1 MNTRW
6 PLIIRHSPGRR
17 NTKDTIYQG
26 VACLRSWKIL
36 MMAIGERGE
45 ATERVRAW
53 ESLCKAS
60 TCSARVYIF
69 RNQELH
75 PKPPEEEGFIP
86 LVDHLRGLNNNTD
99 AQVPLRASQVVLV
112 VKNPPAKAGDLR
124 DAGSIPGLG
133 RSPREGNGYPLQY
146 SSLVNS
152 MDRGAWRDTVH
163 GITKSRTRLS
173 N

>member
-1 MNTRW
+1 
-6 PLIIRHSPGRR
+6 
-17 NTKDTIYQG
+17 
-26 VACLRSWKIL
+26 
-36 MMAIGERGE
+36 MAIGERGE

-112 VKNPPAKAGDLR
+112 VKNLPAKAGDLR

-133 RSPREGNGYPLQY
+133 RSAGGGNGSPLQC
-146 SSLVNS
+146 SCLEHP
-152 MDRGAWRDTVH
+152 MDAGAWWAAVY
-163 GITKSRTRLS
+163 GIAQSQTQLK
-173 N
+173 

>member
-1 MNTRW
+1 
-6 PLIIRHSPGRR
+6 
-17 NTKDTIYQG
+17 
-26 VACLRSWKIL
+26 

-75 PKPPEEEGFIP
+75 PKPPEEEGFIS
-86 LVDHLRGLNNNTD
+86 LVDHLRGLNNNTY

-112 VKNPPAKAGDLR
+112 VKNPHAKAGDLR

-133 RSPREGNGYPLQY
+133 RSAGGGNGSPLQC
-146 SSLVNS
+146 SCLEHP
-152 MDRGAWRDTVH
+152 MDRAACQATVH
-163 GITKSRTRLS
+163 RVAKSQTRLKRLS
-173 N
+173 MQAPLGASECESQEVEPWVSAYLMSSPR